1 MALRYKDT
9 DFMYASARVRALENS
24 VISREATERLLEAKA
39 SSDIIAA
46 LPEYG
51 FEIIYRGESEAD
63 GILREDTLLSV
74 LQRAYSEVSDMC
86 GDAPVADF
94 LRYQYDCNNIKAVI
108 KCNSRGVDFGDMLFR
123 LGTLTPETVVE
134 AIREKDYSA
143 LPENMAA
150 AIPTAIEAFA
160 ESANPQQIDL
170 TLDRACFADMLA
182 VARATGVDYII
193 DLVQTKIDLLNIMTC
208 IRIIN
213 MKMYFA
219 AESFMKEAY
228 LEGGTLGLDFFIS
241 GIQHGAQVLFAE
253 LEYSRYAE
261 LVKQVEQTSPL
272 YLIEKAADDL
282 WMERARKAKYIP
294 FGAPVIVGYLV
305 ALEYE
310 VKNLRIILAGKD
322 AGLNSD
328 VIKERLRT
336 SYV

>member
-1 MALRYKDT
+1 MALKYKDT

-24 VISREATERLLEAKA
+24 VISRETTERFLEAKS

-51 FEIIYRGESEAD
+51 FEIIRKGEDEAEQ
-63 GILREDTLLSV
+63 IAREDTLLSV
-74 LQRAYSEVSDMC
+74 LATAYSEVSDMC
-86 GDAPVADF
+86 ADAPIADF

-108 KCNSRGVDFGDMLFR
+108 KCNSRGVDFGDMLFG
-123 LGTLTPETVVE
+123 LGTVPTDTIVE

-143 LPENMAA
+143 LPTHMSE
-150 AIPTAIEAFA
+150 AIPRALEAFA
-160 ESANPQQIDL
+160 ESSNPQQIDL
-170 TLDRACFADMLA
+170 ILDRACFADMLEA
-182 VARATGVDYII
+182 AKATGVDYII
-193 DLVQTKIDLLNIMTC
+193 ELVQTKIDLLNIMTC
-208 IRIIN
+208 VRIMG
-213 MKMYFA
+213 MKLYFA
-219 AESFMKEAY
+219 AEPFMREVY
-228 LEGGTLGLDFFIS
+228 LEGGTLGLDFFIAALE
-241 GIQHGAQVLFAE
+241 HGAQVLFEE
-253 LEYSRYAE
+253 LEYSRYAD
-261 LVKQVEQTSPL
+261 LVKQVGHTSPL

-282 WMERARKAKYIP
+282 WMEKAKKAKYTP

-322 AGLNSD
+322 AGLGAD